1 MRKIYMML
9 TAMLAMFAINANAE
23 RVLYQE
29 AYEVGGI
36 PTTWTKNGDA
46 AKVSLVITSTDASN
60 ILQWTGGSDNG
71 RSAHDFWGT
80 SIYEG
85 VTEDE
90 YSMSFEIRFDALGT
104 NQYNGEVAVF
114 ADEDKCIM
122 TNGTSDG
129 RNWDPYAAKPN
140 CLFSLVQTNDKEKYT
155 QWKINNDEGKIFT
168 PNVGASGT
176 WYLITLTVNTKSKEV
191 SYEIFDYDQSKA
203 VATGVKTMADDAKL
217 YATGLYLMA
226 ARYNAKYSIDNLKV
240 FLDIDYAN
248 KPIIALSAL
257 NMAER
262 TYNISFLEGETLHVV
277 GTDGV
282 EQVKAYDDV
291 EDGTFV
297 YTTSTSGTIK
307 AWTVAGSMKSEEAT
321 MDVVC
326 EAITIPEPAMAI
338 ISASEGY
345 GKTYQFTIDNAS
357 ITLSPEVFMDFSFE
371 SADGTADFT
380 LNDQNNGVK
389 VEIPAKGKLTIKT
402 KALGYAD
409 GTYSL
414 INDQEFEIK
423 HDIDIQH
430 ITAAELT
437 EKGFEK
443 MDDLDSETTSG
454 ESNWT
459 GRRYLYYRIATG
471 EKDDNGE
478 DTYTNYT
485 VYGPST
491 VEGAEPIQRY
501 RYLQSKLNE
510 TTAHQ
515 LFAPLYVWYGTTGV
529 DKSYYDSDGVT
540 PLTDPAG
547 NPGGTTNLQ
556 VKLGLGIVF
565 SGQVNDAENY
575 NPNSISYSPIL
586 INTTTMGVDGLTD
599 NDFIVVSQITN
610 YGSVSEHPTFPAGTD
625 PAAARAEY
633 KAMHL
638 GGSSQVV
645 KGTETFT
652 LYRVQDALNRVLVLT
667 PKGTDTGIE
676 TVNNYSKV
684 VSDHNAP
691 IYNMNG
697 VQVNPNALTK
707 GIYVKQGKKFI
718 VK

>member
-1 MRKIYMML
+1 
-9 TAMLAMFAINANAE
+9 
-23 RVLYQE
+23 
-29 AYEVGGI
+29 
-36 PTTWTKNGDA
+36 
-46 AKVSLVITSTDASN
+46 
-60 ILQWTGGSDNG
+60 
-71 RSAHDFWGT
+71 
-80 SIYEG
+80 
-85 VTEDE
+85 
-90 YSMSFEIRFDALGT
+90 
-104 NQYNGEVAVF
+104 
-114 ADEDKCIM
+114 
-122 TNGTSDG
+122 
-129 RNWDPYAAKPN
+129 
-140 CLFSLVQTNDKEKYT
+140 
-155 QWKINNDEGKIFT
+155 
-168 PNVGASGT
+168 
-176 WYLITLTVNTKSKEV
+176 
-191 SYEIFDYDQSKA
+191 
-203 VATGVKTMADDAKL
+203 
-217 YATGLYLMA
+217 
-226 ARYNAKYSIDNLKV
+226 
-240 FLDIDYAN
+240 
-248 KPIIALSAL
+248 
-257 NMAER
+257 
-262 TYNISFLEGETLHVV
+262 
-277 GTDGV
+277 
-282 EQVKAYDDV
+282 
-291 EDGTFV
+291 
-297 YTTSTSGTIK
+297 
-307 AWTVAGSMKSEEAT
+307 
-321 MDVVC
+321 
-326 EAITIPEPAMAI
+326 
-338 ISASEGY
+338 
-345 GKTYQFTIDNAS
+345 
-357 ITLSPEVFMDFSFE
+357 MDFSFA

-443 MDDLDSETTSG
+443 MDDLDSEATSG

>member
-1 MRKIYMML
+1 MML

-114 ADEDKCIM
+114 ADEDNCIM
-122 TNGTSDG
+122 ANGTVG
-129 RNWDPYAAKPN
+129 GGNWDPYAAKPN

-262 TYNISFLEGETLHVV
+262 TYNITFLEGETLHVV

-282 EQVKAYDDV
+282 EVVKDYDDV
-291 EDGTFV
+291 EEGTFV

-307 AWTVAGSMKSEEAT
+307 AWTVAGSMKSEETT

-326 EAITIPEPAMAI
+326 EPITIPEPAMAI
-338 ISASEGY
+338 ISATEGY
-345 GKTYQFTIDNAS
+345 GKTYQFTIDNKA
-357 ITLSPEVFMDFSFE
+357 ITLSPEVFMDFSFA

-402 KALGYAD
+402 KALGYDD

-443 MDDLDSETTSG
+443 MDDLNSEATSG